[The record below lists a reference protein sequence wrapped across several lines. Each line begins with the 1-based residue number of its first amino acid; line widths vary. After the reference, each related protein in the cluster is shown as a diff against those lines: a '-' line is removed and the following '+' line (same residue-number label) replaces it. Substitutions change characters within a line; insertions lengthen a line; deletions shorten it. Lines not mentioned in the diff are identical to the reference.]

1 MNWLTHHICF
11 RKWKAHL
18 VAPGPRSKARAG
30 SICLKILGET
40 ASRTITPDLSL
51 YTKEESLKFR
61 KAALEQEYAAL
72 KAIF

>member
-1 MNWLTHHICF
+1 VL
-11 RKWKAHL
+11 
-18 VAPGPRSKARAG
+18 ARAG